1 MTSAI
6 AAAQAPERASPKAAE
21 DSGIQAMADGRYLDA
36 AEAFAAYIKI
46 RPESFVGYYNLS
58 AAMSRAGELDAS
70 TQAMTRALELGFTD
84 RKQLMRDDDLRALR
98 ETVFFRSVMDN
109 WDDLIETRR
118 KADLQHVSQLSTHK
132 QQFRTSDSHKIELL
146 SAHGAVATDQSL
158 AEMDLLANWVT
169 ENLFASQADPA
180 FLDDLPWVMV
190 VLPDKT
196 GFARWAVTVFG
207 PGVRGS
213 ISSVGGAY
221 EHQDRRLVAQDLG
234 ATFRHE
240 FIHVLHWRD
249 MNDRGQ
255 VHAPWVQEGL
265 ASLVED
271 YDIVDDRLVPVPS
284 WRTNIVKRLRDVRKL
299 TPIRELATTEMEQ
312 FTSNRPLA
320 KYAQARAVMLFLLDQ
335 EKLGAFYDEY
345 TRDIAQDPSGVLALE
360 KSMGMELEQIE
371 EAYEQWIDELQ
382 TVPETGSDLPATLGI
397 GITAGDGDGI
407 LVDRLSNAARRRT
420 GLHTGEVIT
429 AINGRPTRDLFE
441 FIRVLG
447 SYSAGQTVMLTTRRG
462 INFSEVP
469 VELLER

>member
-1 MTSAI
+1 
-6 AAAQAPERASPKAAE
+6 RASPKAAE
-21 DSGIQAMADGRYLDA
+21 DAGIEAMAEGRYLDA

-70 TQAMTRALELGFTD
+70 QIAMTKALELGFTD
-84 RKQLMRDDDLRALR
+84 RKQLMRDGDLAALR
-98 ETVFFRSVMDN
+98 ETEFFRSVMDA
-109 WDDLIETRR
+109 WDELIETRR
-118 KADLQHVSQLSTHK
+118 KVDLQTVSQLITLKK
-132 QQFRTSDSHKIELL
+132 QLRTSDDHRVELV
-146 SAHGAVATDQSL
+146 SAHGEVATDQSL
-158 AEMDLLANWVT
+158 AEMDLLAQWAA
-169 ENLFASQADPA
+169 ENLFAAQADPA
-180 FLDDLPWVMV
+180 FLEGLPWVMV

-240 FIHVLHWRD
+240 FLHVLHWRD

-255 VHAPWVQEGL
+255 AHAPWVQEGL

-271 YDIVDDRLVPVPS
+271 YDMGDDRLVPVAS
-284 WRTNIVKRLRDVRKL
+284 WRTNIVKRLRDVRRL
-299 TPIRELATTEMEQ
+299 TPIEELAHTEMEQ
-312 FTSNRPLA
+312 FTSSRPLA
-320 KYAQARAVMLFLLDQ
+320 KYAQARAVMLFLLDHGR
-335 EKLGAFYDEY
+335 LGAFYNEY
-345 TRDIAQDPSGVLALE
+345 TKGISEDPSGVLAL
-360 KSMGMELEQIE
+360 KRAMGMELDQIE
-371 EAYEQWIDELQ
+371 EAYEAWIDALPA
-382 TVPETGSDLPATLGI
+382 VPETGSDLSATLGI
-397 GITAGDGDGI
+397 GITTGEGDGVVVES
-407 LVDRLSNAARRRT
+407 LTSAARRRT

-447 SYSAGQTVMLTTRRG
+447 SYSAGQSVTLTTRRG
-462 INFSEVP
+462 IKFSEVQ